1 MARHRTRLQPSLLIA
16 ALSLGLAIAAA
27 RASGT
32 HPMVSADLIGT
43 WRLISIVNHGPA
55 GAEPD
60 AFYGSASEGL
70 LIYDRSGWFS
80 VQIMSRPRPHLDV
93 PSVRPEHAGGA
104 DAAAKEGALD
114 SYYAY
119 YGTWTY
125 DPSTSTVNHH
135 ATGALYP
142 SEEGAT
148 YSQRVQIDGSRMTF
162 TRSQGHPPHQ
172 TVQVKTWD
180 RVVAP

>member
-1 MARHRTRLQPSLLIA
+1 MVRRRTPLPLLLLTA
-16 ALSLGLAIAAA
+16 ALAYGIAAA
-27 RASGT
+27 APGADGRHA
-32 HPMVSADLIGT
+32 MVSADLIGT
-43 WRLISIVNHGPA
+43 WRLVSIVNHGPNGA
-55 GAEPD
+55 GPD

-93 PSVRPEHAGGA
+93 PSARPEPTGGA
-104 DAAAKEGALD
+104 GAPAKEGALD

-125 DPSTSTVNHH
+125 DTATSTVTHH

-142 SEEGAT
+142 SEEGAD
-148 YSQRVQIDGSRMTF
+148 YAQRVQIDRNRMTF
-162 TRSQGHPPHQ
+162 TRTQGMAPHQ
-172 TVQVKTWD
+172 TVQVKTWE
-180 RVVAP
+180 RVTGP